1 MMHLEKVR
9 STVIAATTVFCLC
22 LGIESARAE
31 EKVANTVCPFVIQ
44 PELGASE
51 FAPGDG
57 IVIASLRGDREHL
70 ETGGNY
76 MLDGS
81 YTLASAENA
90 DLAWFATSHGPS
102 GSTPVTDTEHI
113 QIARGSGDFHLEKK
127 LLGDGWLHVSFYVNG
142 RASGGIYFGEK
153 GFKESVLWKKSWSD
167 FSEAQTGEL
176 KGQGT
181 AGANSAKTT
190 EPIPANVAIMA
201 YLGEP
206 VPLPVAMDERFS
218 PVNLK
223 AAFISLS
230 KKLGLKVVRLDI
242 DESEFPYVIYG
253 LLDGQCDHRALASA
267 VRQLNGY
274 GYGGSVS
281 GSTPEGG
288 TYFAMNMIPVSQYPQ
303 GRSNECERR
312 LMVRL
317 QMFAEAAHSAKP
329 ELASSGAATN
339 SSGSAKK

>member
-1 MMHLEKVR
+1 MMHLEKIR

-90 DLAWFATSHGPS
+90 DLAWLATSHGPS

-113 QIARGSGDFHLEKK
+113 QIARGSGVFHLEKK
-127 LLGDGWLHVSFYVNG
+127 LLGNGWLHVSFYVNG
-142 RASGGIYFGEK
+142 RGAGGIYFGEK
-153 GFKESVLWKKSWSD
+153 GFKETVLLKKSWSD

-176 KGQGT
+176 KIPGA
-181 AGANSAKTT
+181 AGLDSAKMTASN
-190 EPIPANVAIMA
+190 PANLAIMA
-201 YLGEP
+201 YLGDP
-206 VPLPVAMDERFS
+206 VPPPVAMDERFS

-223 AAFISLS
+223 TAIISLN
-230 KKLGLKVVRLDI
+230 KKLGLTVVNLNI
-242 DESEFPYVIYG
+242 DASEFPYVIYG
-253 LLDGQCDHRALASA
+253 RLDGQCDHRVLASA
-267 VRQLNGY
+267 VGQLNGY

-281 GSTPEGG
+281 GSTPGGG
-288 TYFAMNMIPVSQYPQ
+288 TYFAINMIPVSQYPE
-303 GRSNECERR
+303 GRINECERR

-317 QMFAEAAHSAKP
+317 QMFAEAARAGHPA
-329 ELASSGAATN
+329 LASPGPVMN
-339 SSGSAKK
+339 NSGSAKK